1 MANDLLITN
10 ARYLDAAAGSYREG
24 DIKVVNGSIAEIG
37 EDLAESGETVD
48 ARGKFVLPGLID
60 CHVHVT
66 AATADLTQLGEWS
79 PNYAALNTAKLMS
92 DMLDRGFTTVRDVAG
107 ADFGLHDAQT
117 EGLLRGPRLFFGGKA
132 LSQTGGHADPR
143 SRGRAAHDDAYCCPH
158 IGRLADGV
166 DQVRQA
172 ARDEL
177 RKGAHHIKIMAGG
190 GVASP
195 TDRVDSTQYSISEI
209 EAAVEE
215 AAAAN
220 RYVTAHA
227 YTGRAINRALRVGV
241 RGIEHGNL
249 LDDESLEL
257 FKEKH
262 AFLTMNL
269 VTYWAL
275 EREGR
280 KFGLSQENWEKV
292 AHVLDG
298 GYDAL
303 GRAHEAGINLAYG
316 TDLLG
321 GMQSHQAKEF
331 SIREKIQPAI
341 DVIRSATTTAA
352 ALLQREGQLGV
363 ISPGA
368 YGDFVITS
376 EDPLLDLSVLADT
389 RLDYVIQ
396 NGVIVRQGL
405 SSAEQ
410 PDSH

>member
-1 MANDLLITN
+1 MSRDLLIKN
-10 ARYLDAAAGSYREG
+10 ASYLNVAEGLYEQG
-24 DIKVVNGSIAEIG
+24 DIKVSGGSITQIGQALKAE
-37 EDLAESGETVD
+37 GETIID
-48 ARGKFVLPGLID
+48 ASNKFVLPGLID

-66 AATADLTQLGEWS
+66 AATADLGQLGEWS
-79 PNYAALNTAKLMS
+79 PNYVAFNTAKLMG
-92 DMLDRGFTTVRDVAG
+92 DMLDRGFTTVRDAAG
-107 ADFGLHDAQT
+107 ADYGIHDAQE
-117 EGLLRGPRLFFGGKA
+117 EGLLRGPRLFFAGKA

-143 SRGRAAHDDAYCCPH
+143 PRGREAYDAGYGCQH

-166 DQVRQA
+166 DAVRQA

-195 TDRVDSTQYSISEI
+195 TDRIDSTQYSISEI

-215 AAAAN
+215 ATAAN

-227 YTGRAINRALRVGV
+227 YTGRAINRALRAGV

-249 LDDESLEL
+249 LDDESLDL
-257 FKEKH
+257 FKEFN

-269 VTYWAL
+269 VAYWAL

-280 KFGLSQENWEKV
+280 KFGLSQQNWEKV
-292 AHVLDG
+292 AAVLDG
-298 GYDAL
+298 GYEAL
-303 GRAHEAGINLAYG
+303 GKAHEAGINLAYG
-316 TDLLG
+316 SDLLG
-321 GMQSHQAKEF
+321 GLQIYQAKEF
-331 SIREKIQPAI
+331 TIREKLMPAI

-352 ALLQREGQLGV
+352 ALLQREGELGTIAV
-363 ISPGA
+363 GA

-376 EDPLLDLSVLADT
+376 EDPLKDLSVLGET

-396 NGVIVRQGL
+396 NGAVVKRATSQ
-405 SSAEQ
+405 A
-410 PDSH
+410 

>member
-1 MANDLLITN
+1 MANDLLIKN
-10 ARYLDAAAGSYREG
+10 ASYLDVAEGRYEHG
-24 DIKVVNGSIAEIG
+24 DIKVSGGSITEIG
-37 EDLAESGETVD
+37 SDLPAAGETVID
-48 ARGKFVLPGLID
+48 AANKFVLPGLID

-66 AATADLTQLGEWS
+66 AATADLGQLGEWS
-79 PNYAALNTAKLMS
+79 PNYAAFNTAKLMGE
-92 DMLDRGFTTVRDVAG
+92 MLDRGFTTVRDAAG
-107 ADFGLHDAQT
+107 ADFGIHDAQA

-143 SRGRAAHDDAYCCPH
+143 PRGRDSYDAGSCCPH

-166 DQVRQA
+166 DAVRQA

-195 TDRVDSTQYSISEI
+195 TDRIDSTQYSLSEI

-215 AAAAN
+215 ATAAN

-227 YTGRAINRALRVGV
+227 YTGRAINRALRAGV

-257 FKEKH
+257 FKEFN

-292 AHVLDG
+292 AAVLDG
-298 GYDAL
+298 GYEAL
-303 GRAHEAGINLAYG
+303 GKAHEAGINLAYG
-316 TDLLG
+316 SDLLG
-321 GMQSHQAKEF
+321 GMQVHQAKEF
-331 SIREKIQPAI
+331 TVRAKVMPAI

-352 ALLQREGQLGV
+352 ALLQRDGELGV
-363 ISPGA
+363 IGVGA
-368 YGDFVITS
+368 QGDFVITS
-376 EDPLLDLSVLADT
+376 EDPLKDLAVLAES

-396 NGVIVRQGL
+396 GGAVVKQGR
-405 SSAEQ
+405 SAAA
-410 PDSH
+410 

>member
-1 MANDLLITN
+1 MGNDLLLKN
-10 ARYLDAAAGSYREG
+10 ASYLNVAEGRYDKADIRVSGGAIADIGS
-24 DIKVVNGSIAEIG
+24 DLKAE
-37 EDLAESGETVD
+37 GETVID
-48 ARGKFVLPGLID
+48 AVNKFVLPGLID

-66 AATADLTQLGEWS
+66 AATADLGQLGEWS
-79 PNYAALNTAKLMS
+79 PYYVAFHTAKLMGE
-92 DMLDRGFTTVRDVAG
+92 MLDRGFTTVRDAAG
-107 ADFGLHDAQT
+107 ADFGIHDAQA
-117 EGLLRGPRLFFGGKA
+117 EGLLRGPKVFFAGKA

-143 SRGRAAHDDAYCCPH
+143 PRGRQAYDACYCHPH

-166 DQVRQA
+166 DAVRQA

-195 TDRVDSTQYSISEI
+195 TDRIDSTQYSLSEI

-215 AAAAN
+215 ATAAN

-227 YTGRAINRALRVGV
+227 YTGRSINRALRAGV

-257 FKEKH
+257 FKEYN

-292 AHVLDG
+292 AAVLDG
-298 GYDAL
+298 GYEAL
-303 GRAHEAGINLAYG
+303 GKAHEAGINLTYG

-321 GMQSHQAKEF
+321 GMQVHQAEEF
-331 SIREKIQPAI
+331 AIRAKVMPPI

-352 ALLQREGQLGV
+352 SLIQREGELGTIAV
-363 ISPGA
+363 GA
-368 YGDFVITS
+368 RGDFIITTD
-376 EDPLLDLSVLADT
+376 DPLKDITVLSQSK
-389 RLDYVIQ
+389 LDYVIQ
-396 NGVIVRQGL
+396 DGAVVKTANTATAVR
-405 SSAEQ
+405 
-410 PDSH
+410 

>member
-1 MANDLLITN
+1 
-10 ARYLDAAAGSYREG
+10 
-24 DIKVVNGSIAEIG
+24 
-37 EDLAESGETVD
+37 
-48 ARGKFVLPGLID
+48 
-60 CHVHVT
+60 
-66 AATADLTQLGEWS
+66 
-79 PNYAALNTAKLMS
+79 
-92 DMLDRGFTTVRDVAG
+92 VRDVAG
-107 ADFGLHDAQT
+107 ADFGLHDAQA

-143 SRGRAAHDDAYCCPH
+143 PRGRESHDTGYCCPH

-166 DQVRQA
+166 DAVRQA

-195 TDRVDSTQYSISEI
+195 TDRIDSTQYSVAEI
-209 EAAVEE
+209 EAVVEE
-215 AAAAN
+215 ATAAN

-227 YTGRAINRALRVGV
+227 YTGRAINRALRAGV

-257 FKEKH
+257 FKEFD

-280 KFGLSQENWEKV
+280 QFGLSQENWEKV
-292 AHVLDG
+292 AAVLDG

-303 GRAHEAGINLAYG
+303 GKAHAAGINLAYG
-316 TDLLG
+316 SDLLG
-321 GMQSHQAKEF
+321 GMQVHQAKEF
-331 SIREKIQPAI
+331 AIREKIMPAI

-352 ALLQREGQLGV
+352 ALVQREGELGTIAV
-363 ISPGA
+363 GA
-368 YGDFVITS
+368 RGDFVVTS
-376 EDPLLDLSVLADT
+376 EDPLKDLAVLADT

-396 NGVIVRQGL
+396 EGSVVKSGNPE
-405 SSAEQ
+405 AA
-410 PDSH
+410 D

>member
-1 MANDLLITN
+1 MTSNLLIKN
-10 ARYLDAAAGSYREG
+10 ASYLNVAAGRYEHG
-24 DIKVVNGSIAEIG
+24 DIKVSGGSITNIG
-37 EDLAESGETVD
+37 PGLKPEGETVID
-48 ARGKFVLPGLID
+48 ASNMYVLPGLID

-66 AATADLTQLGEWS
+66 AATADLGQLGEWS
-79 PNYAALNTAKLMS
+79 PNYAAFNTAKLMGA
-92 DMLDRGFTTVRDVAG
+92 MLDRGFTTVRDAAG
-107 ADFGLHDAQT
+107 ADFGLHDAQA
-117 EGLLRGPRLFFGGKA
+117 EGLLRGPKLFFGGKA

-143 SRGRAAHDDAYCCPH
+143 SRGREAYDAGYCCPH

-166 DQVRQA
+166 DAVRQA

-195 TDRVDSTQYSISEI
+195 TDRIDSTQYSLSEI

-215 AAAAN
+215 ATAAN

-227 YTGRAINRALRVGV
+227 YTGRAINRALRAGV

-257 FKEKH
+257 FKEFN

-280 KFGLSQENWEKV
+280 NFGLSQENWEKV
-292 AHVLDG
+292 AAVLDG
-298 GYDAL
+298 GYEAL
-303 GRAHEAGINLAYG
+303 GKAHEAGVNLAYG
-316 TDLLG
+316 SDLLG
-321 GMQSHQAKEF
+321 GMQVHQAKEF
-331 SIREKIQPAI
+331 AIRGKVMPAI

-352 ALLQREGQLGV
+352 ALLQREGELGTIAV
-363 ISPGA
+363 GA

-376 EDPLLDLSVLADT
+376 EDPLNDLTVLAET

-396 NGVIVRQGL
+396 SGAVVKRGF
-405 SSAEQ
+405 ST
-410 PDSH
+410 DT

>member
-1 MANDLLITN
+1 MNNDLLIKN
-10 ARYLDAAAGSYREG
+10 ASYLNVAEGRYEQG
-24 DIKVVNGSIAEIG
+24 DIKVSGGSITQIG
-37 EDLAESGETVD
+37 SELKADGETIID
-48 ARGKFVLPGLID
+48 ARNKFVLPGLID

-66 AATADLTQLGEWS
+66 AATADLGQLGEWS
-79 PNYAALNTAKLMS
+79 PNYAAFNTAKLMGE
-92 DMLDRGFTTVRDVAG
+92 MLDRGFTTVRDAAG
-107 ADFGLHDAQT
+107 ADFGIHDAQA

-143 SRGRAAHDDAYCCPH
+143 PRGRDAYDAGSCCPH

-166 DQVRQA
+166 DAVRQA

-195 TDRVDSTQYSISEI
+195 TDRIDSTQYSLSEI

-215 AAAAN
+215 ATAAN

-227 YTGRAINRALRVGV
+227 YTGRAINRALRAGV

-257 FKEKH
+257 FKEFN

-292 AHVLDG
+292 AAVLDG
-298 GYDAL
+298 GYEAL
-303 GRAHEAGINLAYG
+303 GKAHEAGINLAYG
-316 TDLLG
+316 SDLLG
-321 GMQSHQAKEF
+321 GMQVHQAKEF
-331 SIREKIQPAI
+331 TVRAKIMPAI

-352 ALLQREGQLGV
+352 ALLQREGELGTIAV
-363 ISPGA
+363 GA
-368 YGDFVITS
+368 HGDFVITS
-376 EDPLLDLSVLADT
+376 EDPLKDLTVLAES

-396 NGVIVRQGL
+396 GGAVVKAGT
-405 SSAEQ
+405 AT
-410 PDSH
+410 DA